1 MQPYFVPYPGY
12 YCLHKEADIFVIL
25 DDVQFNR
32 RGRVHRNQIY
42 LKNNIKKWLT
52 LPLKKKK
59 VDTKILDLEFNLL
72 SDQKLNYLNN
82 IENLC
87 FNENLNFIYDDLK
100 NLNIN
105 PLNYINNL
113 NDKILKKLDVK
124 CKFLFSSKISTSN
137 LKGEKKI
144 IDICKKLNASEYIN
158 LPGGKKIYN
167 FLNFKNEGI
176 KLTFLSEYK
185 GEQVS
190 ILNYFC
196 KNKNFK
202 I

>member
-12 YCLHKEADIFVIL
+12 YYLHRGVDIFVIL

-42 LKNNIKKWLT
+42 FKNNIKKWLT

-59 VDTKILDLEFNLL
+59 VDTKILDLEFDLL

-82 IENLC
+82 IETLC
-87 FNENLNFIYDDLK
+87 LNKNLNFIYDDLI
-100 NLNIN
+100 NLNTS
-105 PLNYINNL
+105 PLNFINNL
-113 NDKILKKLDVK
+113 NNKIIKKLDIK
-124 CKFLFSSKISTSN
+124 CKFLFSSKISKSN

-144 IDICKKLNASEYIN
+144 IDICKKLKAKEYIN
-158 LPGGKKIYN
+158 LPGGKEIYN
-167 FLNFKNEGI
+167 FMNFKKEGI
-176 KLTFLSEYK
+176 KLTFLSAYE
-185 GEQVS
+185 GEKIS

-196 KNKNFK
+196 KNINFK